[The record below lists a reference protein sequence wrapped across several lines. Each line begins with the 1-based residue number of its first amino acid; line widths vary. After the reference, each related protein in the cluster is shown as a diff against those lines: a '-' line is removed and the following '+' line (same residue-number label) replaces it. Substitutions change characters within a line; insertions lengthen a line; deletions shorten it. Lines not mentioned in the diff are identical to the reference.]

1 MAARRKVTSVVAEP
15 LDTTT
20 LDDLASTGAIAAQVE
35 VLERKGVL
43 TRQELPGAMVVRSPR
58 TYGCTPDTCVGADL
72 LEVG

>member
-1 MAARRKVTSVVAEP
+1 MTARRKVTSVVAEP

-43 TRQELPGAMVVRSPR
+43 TR
-58 TYGCTPDTCVGADL
+58 
-72 LEVG
+72 